1 MSQQNVTT
9 LQSAI
14 NSQIA
19 DNTSGDISA
28 ADVRDNLI
36 NMTDSLLFNSGSQ
49 GITGSFTVTQYTNL
63 PQVSQ
68 SLNFVDD
75 TAAAAGGVPLGGLYR
90 NGSFIQIRLV

>member
-1 MSQQNVTT
+1 MSQQNKTT

-14 NSQIA
+14 NTQLA

-49 GITGSFTVTQYTNL
+49 DITGSLTVTQYVTL
-63 PQVSQ
+63 PTVA

-75 TAAAAGGVPLGGLYR
+75 AAAAAAGVPLGGLYR
-90 NGSFIQIRLV
+90 NGSNIQIRLV